1 MKSDQNRGI
10 ETLIIKYL
18 KGELTYQ
25 ESERLNN
32 WRKESDEHEKLFVEL
47 ADDVGLTREFNIFQ
61 NIDLD
66 RGSQKLQASLR
77 KDVRTGSLLFRR
89 IYWTVAASLLLL
101 MSGYWLNRMQH
112 SPVQE
117 TPHVAD
123 VEAPEGSMAVLTLA
137 NGEKVVLDSVN
148 NGIMAIQGQV
158 QLEKSAAGEII
169 YTIKGKEAG
178 QVPSYNL
185 LENPRGSNIIS
196 VMLSDGTKIW
206 LNSESSLRYPTF
218 FQGERREIEISG
230 EAYLEVAH
238 DAKHP
243 FIVRREDTKVTVLG
257 TRFNM
262 NTYDEEPQLII
273 TLLEG
278 KVSVAQREESAIL
291 LPGQQAAIN
300 RIARKISV
308 SDDIDAE
315 DAIAWLNGQFVL
327 DGTQLKSLMD
337 QISRW
342 YNVDVIY
349 KDKVVNRS
357 FGGMIDRN
365 VPLSRMLEA
374 LRENGI
380 GCRLE
385 GRKVIIEN

>member
-1 MKSDQNRGI
+1 
-10 ETLIIKYL
+10 
-18 KGELTYQ
+18 
-25 ESERLNN
+25 
-32 WRKESDEHEKLFVEL
+32 
-47 ADDVGLTREFNIFQ
+47 
-61 NIDLD
+61 
-66 RGSQKLQASLR
+66 
-77 KDVRTGSLLFRR
+77 
-89 IYWTVAASLLLL
+89 
-101 MSGYWLNRMQH
+101 
-112 SPVQE
+112 SPVKE
-117 TPHVAD
+117 ISPVAD
-123 VEAPEGSMAVLTLA
+123 VKAPKSSTAVLTLA
-137 NGEKVVLDSVN
+137 NGEKVVLDRVN
-148 NGIMAIQGQV
+148 SGIMAIQGQV
-158 QLEKSAAGEII
+158 QLEKSATGEII
-169 YTIKGKEAG
+169 YKIKGKEAG
-178 QVPSYNL
+178 QPPSYNL

-218 FQGERREIEISG
+218 FHGEKREIEITG

-243 FIVRREDTKVTVLG
+243 FIVQKENTKVTVLG
-257 TRFNM
+257 TRFNI
-262 NTYDEEPQLII
+262 NTYEEEPLLKI

-278 KVSVAQREESAIL
+278 KVSVAQREESATL

-300 RIARKISV
+300 RKDWKIKV
-308 SDDIDAE
+308 SDDIDTE

-342 YNVDVIY
+342 YDVIY
-349 KDKVVNRS
+349 KDKMVNRS

-380 GCRLE
+380 DCRLE
-385 GRKVIIEN
+385 GRKIVIEN

>member
-1 MKSDQNRGI
+1 MKSDRNPGI

-25 ESERLNN
+25 ESERLNS
-32 WRKESDEHEKLFVEL
+32 WRKESAEHEKLFAEL
-47 ADDVGLTREFNIFQ
+47 TDDAGLTREFNIFR
-61 NIDLD
+61 NIDQEKGN
-66 RGSQKLQASLR
+66 RKLQAAFRKEIRNDSL
-77 KDVRTGSLLFRR
+77 FYRR
-89 IYWTVAASLLLL
+89 NYWTVAASVLLLIG
-101 MSGYWLNRMQH
+101 GYWLYNTQQSH
-112 SPVQE
+112 VKEISP
-117 TPHVAD
+117 VAD
-123 VEAPEGSMAVLTLA
+123 VKAPESSTAVLTLA
-137 NGEKVVLDSVN
+137 SGEKVVLDSVN
-148 NGIMAIQGQV
+148 SGIMAIQGQV
-158 QLEKSAAGEII
+158 QLEKSATGEII
-169 YTIKGKEAG
+169 YKIKGKEAG
-178 QVPSYNL
+178 QPPSYNL

-196 VMLSDGTKIW
+196 VILSDGTKIW

-218 FQGERREIEISG
+218 FQGEKREIEITG

-243 FIVRREDTKVTVLG
+243 FIVQKENTKVTVLG
-257 TRFNM
+257 TRFNIS
-262 NTYDEEPQLII
+262 TYEEEPLLKV

-278 KVSVAQREESAIL
+278 KVSVAQREESATL

-300 RIARKISV
+300 RKDWKIKV
-308 SDDIDAE
+308 SDDIDTE

-349 KDKVVNRS
+349 KDKMVNRS

-380 GCRLE
+380 DCRLE